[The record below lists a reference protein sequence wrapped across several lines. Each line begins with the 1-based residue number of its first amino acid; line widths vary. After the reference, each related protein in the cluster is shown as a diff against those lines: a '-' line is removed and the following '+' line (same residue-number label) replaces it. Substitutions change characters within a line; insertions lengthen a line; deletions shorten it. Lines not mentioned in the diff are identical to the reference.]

1 MPMAVSARSPRSGR
15 NSADERR
22 NAARPPSTVSW
33 HTIFC
38 FNALANAFLRTI
50 PKGSHV
56 YVEANY
62 ELRDADPE
70 AEAGSPSAQRQI
82 FLRHGAY
89 LRCFSDASTA
99 QPSISKKTSAF
110 SSILSNNPR
119 KRKINPSIYCQFMIP
134 VHELTEAG
142 CYWYS

>member
-1 MPMAVSARSPRSGR
+1 MAVSVRSSKNGR
-15 NSADERR
+15 NTADERR
-22 NAARPPSTVSW
+22 NAARAPPTVSW
-33 HTIFC
+33 HTIFS

-56 YVEANY
+56 YVEAGY

-89 LRCFSDASTA
+89 L
-99 QPSISKKTSAF
+99 
-110 SSILSNNPR
+110 
-119 KRKINPSIYCQFMIP
+119 
-134 VHELTEAG
+134 
-142 CYWYS
+142 